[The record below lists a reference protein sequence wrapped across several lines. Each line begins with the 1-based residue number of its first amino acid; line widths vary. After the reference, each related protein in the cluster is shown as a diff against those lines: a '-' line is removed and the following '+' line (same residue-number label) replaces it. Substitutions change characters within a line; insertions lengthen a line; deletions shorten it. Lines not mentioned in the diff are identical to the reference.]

1 LERTGY
7 INEVFISIQGEG
19 IYAGRLQIFIR
30 VSGCSLNCV
39 YCDTPSA
46 RGRVKVCSLR
56 DGDSVIEVNNPV
68 DSNTLVP
75 FIEKLLNSVSG
86 VHAIT
91 LTGGEPLEQSDFLRT
106 FIGKVRHLNLPIYL
120 ETNGLSESGA
130 EKLAGF
136 VDIVAMDIKL
146 PSLCGGGRLFD
157 IYRKTIPIFKPAE
170 LFFKI
175 ILAEKYLQEEFNEAV
190 DLISTFAGDSTLV
203 IQPAFSPDHSL
214 MISGSSLLKCYEI
227 SSRKI
232 KDVRVIPQ
240 IHKLLGLR

>member
-7 INEVFISIQGEG
+7 INEVFLSIQGEG
-19 IYAGRLQIFIR
+19 IYAGKLQIFIR

-46 RGRVKVCSLR
+46 RGRVRVCSLR
-56 DGDSVIEVNNPV
+56 DGDSVVEVKNPV
-68 DSNTLVP
+68 DSSALVP
-75 FIEKLLNSVSG
+75 FIEEVFNRAIG

-106 FIGKVRHLNLPIYL
+106 LIEKIKNLGLPIYL

-130 EKLAGF
+130 KELAGF

-157 IYRKTIPIFKPAE
+157 IYRKTIPIFKSAE

-175 ILAEKYLQEEFNEAV
+175 ILTENYLPEEFNEAV
-190 DLISTFAGDSTLV
+190 DLISKLSSDSTLV
-203 IQPAFSPDHSL
+203 IQPALSTDGLL
-214 MISGSSLLKCYEI
+214 MVSTSSLFECYNI
-227 SSRKI
+227 ASKSI

-240 IHKLLGLR
+240 IHKLLGIR